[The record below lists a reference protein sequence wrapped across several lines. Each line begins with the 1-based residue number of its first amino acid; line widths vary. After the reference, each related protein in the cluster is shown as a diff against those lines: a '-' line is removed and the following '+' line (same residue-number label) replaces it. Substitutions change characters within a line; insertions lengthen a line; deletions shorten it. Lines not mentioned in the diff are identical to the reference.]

1 MGAQFNRFCDVTV
14 HDRLLKGLDVDF
26 TITRSL
32 DATAN
37 TAELVIYNLSEES
50 RKHLAG
56 QATDRGIVC
65 KIDAG
70 YREDPFAASVTA
82 ALVGVIPE
90 ESPQIFLGEMRQV
103 TSVREGADWLTRLS
117 AGDGDQ
123 LKNKRVSFSIGP
135 GASFQSVVNKM
146 VDGVKAGIK
155 DSARAL
161 LRGEFAE
168 VGKSLAEGF
177 SVDGF
182 VGDELP
188 RVLRSGGLE
197 YSVQNG
203 EIQILPIGKALG
215 DVAVKLTPTTGLVGS
230 PEVGDK
236 GKITVRCLLTS
247 KVYPGRKIKVES
259 QNVSGVYRCHT
270 ISYVGQTDGNDWYC
284 DIEAEP
290 IR

>member
-32 DATAN
+32 DPTAN
-37 TAELVIYNLSEES
+37 TGELIVYNLSEDS

-56 QATDRGIVC
+56 VASGVVC

-82 ALVGVIPE
+82 ALVGILPE
-90 ESPQIFLGEMRQV
+90 ESPQIFLGEMRTV
-103 TSVREGADWLTRLS
+103 TSVREGADWVTRLS

-123 LKNKRVSFSIGP
+123 LKKQRVSFSVGP
-135 GASFQSVVNKM
+135 GASYQSVVNKM

-161 LRGEFAE
+161 LKGEFKE
-168 VGKSLAEGF
+168 VGKALAEGF
-177 SVDGF
+177 SVDGYL
-182 VGDELP
+182 GDVLP
-188 RVLRSGGLE
+188 PVLRSGGLE
-197 YSVQNG
+197 MSVQNG
-203 EIQILPIGKALG
+203 QLQILPIGKALG
-215 DVAVKLTPTTGLVGS
+215 DVAIVLSSTTGMVGS

-236 GKITVRCLLTS
+236 GKLTIRCLLNA
-247 KVYPGRKIKVES
+247 KVYPGRKVKVQA
-259 QNVSGVYRCHT
+259 QNVTGVYRCHT
-270 ISYVGQTDGNDWYC
+270 ITYVGQTAGNDWYC

-290 IR
+290 IQ

>member
-1 MGAQFNRFCDVTV
+1 VGAQFNRFCDVTV

-32 DATAN
+32 DVTAN
-37 TAELVIYNLSEES
+37 TAELLIYNLSEAS
-50 RKHLAG
+50 RKHLAQ
-56 QATDRGIVC
+56 QATDNGVVC

-70 YREDPFAASVTA
+70 YREDPFAASVSA
-82 ALVGVIPE
+82 ALTGIVPD
-90 ESPQIFLGEMRQV
+90 ESPQIFLGEMRTV
-103 TSVREGADWLTRLS
+103 TSVREGADWITRLS

-123 LKNKRVSFSIGP
+123 LKKQRVSFSVGP

-146 VDGVKAGIK
+146 VDGVKAGVK

-161 LRGEFAE
+161 LKGEFAE
-168 VGKSLAEGF
+168 VGKALTEGF
-177 SVDGF
+177 SVDGYL
-182 VGDELP
+182 GDELP

-197 YSVQNG
+197 MSVQNG
-203 EIQILPIGKALG
+203 QLQILPIGKALG
-215 DVAVKLTPTTGLVGS
+215 DVAIKLTPNTGLVGS
-230 PEVGDK
+230 PEVGNK
-236 GKITVRCLLTS
+236 GRVTVRCLLTS

-259 QNVSGVYRCHT
+259 QNVTGVYRCHT
-270 ISYVGQTDGNDWYC
+270 ITYAGQTAGNDWYC